1 MSQIYGPTSGIAPI
15 PDVSQI
21 GSPGS
26 AGTAGT
32 SGASGFLDSLKSAIG
47 KVNDTQMEAGR
58 AVDALMTGE
67 TQDLHRT
74 MVALQ
79 QADVSF
85 QLMMQIR
92 NKLVAAYEEIQR
104 MQM

>member
-1 MSQIYGPTSGIAPI
+1 MMGQITGVTSGIAPI
-15 PDVSQI
+15 VDVASI
-21 GSPGS
+21 GSTGTTGRTGGPG
-26 AGTAGT
+26 
-32 SGASGFLDSLKSAIG
+32 FVDSLKSAIG
-47 KVNDTQMEAGR
+47 NVNDAQKEAGR

-67 TQDLHRT
+67 TQDIHRT

-85 QLMMQIR
+85 QLMMQVR

-104 MQM
+104 MQI

>member
-1 MSQIYGPTSGIAPI
+1 MSQIHGIAQPLASI
-15 PDVSQI
+15 PEAGGPAATGPSQ
-21 GSPGS
+21 GG
-26 AGTAGT
+26 
-32 SGASGFLDSLKSAIG
+32 GFLDQLASAIG
-47 KVNDTQMEAGR
+47 KANDVQLQASQ
-58 AVDALMTGE
+58 AVDALMTGQ

-92 NKLVAAYEEIQR
+92 NKLVTAYEEIQR
-104 MQM
+104 MQI

>member
-1 MSQIYGPTSGIAPI
+1 MTPIQGISPVIPAIADKIAPTGA
-15 PDVSQI
+15 PDAS
-21 GSPGS
+21 GSG
-26 AGTAGT
+26 
-32 SGASGFLDSLKSAIG
+32 GFLDTLKNAIG
-47 KVNDTQMEAGR
+47 KANDVQVQANQ
-58 AVDALMTGE
+58 AVDALVTGQ

-92 NKLVAAYEEIQR
+92 NKLVTAYEEIQR
-104 MQM
+104 MQV

>member
-1 MSQIYGPTSGIAPI
+1 MNQIYGPTSGIAPI
-15 PDVSQI
+15 PDVAQV

-26 AGTAGT
+26 AET
-32 SGASGFLDSLKSAIG
+32 SGATGFMDSLKSAIG
-47 KVNDTQMEAGR
+47 KVNDTQLEAGR
-58 AVDALMTGE
+58 TVGDLMTGE

-92 NKLVAAYEEIQR
+92 NKLVTAYEEIQR

>member
-1 MSQIYGPTSGIAPI
+1 VTPSG
-15 PDVSQI
+15 ST
-21 GSPGS
+21 
-26 AGTAGT
+26 GTAG
-32 SGASGFLDSLKSAIG
+32 SPAFVDSLKSAIG
-47 KVNDTQMEAGR
+47 KVNETQLEAGR

-104 MQM
+104 MQV

>member
-1 MSQIYGPTSGIAPI
+1 MSQLHGVTSGSAPI
-15 PDVSQI
+15 ADVGQ
-21 GSPGS
+21 PGG
-26 AGTAGT
+26 AGGAGA

-47 KVNDTQMEAGR
+47 KVNDAEMEAGR
-58 AVDALMTGE
+58 AVDAIMTGE
-67 TQDLHRT
+67 TQDIHRT

-104 MQM
+104 MQV

>member
-1 MSQIYGPTSGIAPI
+1 MSQLHGVTSGFAPI
-15 PDVSQI
+15 ADVGQS
-21 GSPGS
+21 GASGS
-26 AGTAGT
+26 AGA

-47 KVNDTQMEAGR
+47 KVNEAQMEAGQ
-58 AVDALMTGE
+58 AIDNLMTGE
-67 TQDLHRT
+67 TQDIHRT

-92 NKLVAAYEEIQR
+92 NKLVTAYEEIQR
-104 MQM
+104 MQV

>member
-1 MSQIYGPTSGIAPI
+1 MKDVSGIGQSIVSAISAPS
-15 PDVSQI
+15 VGQTA
-21 GSPGS
+21 GVAESPG
-26 AGTAGT
+26 
-32 SGASGFLDSLKSAIG
+32 FMDSLKQAIG
-47 KVNDTQMEAGR
+47 EVNDAQLQASR

-67 TQDLHRT
+67 SQDIHRA

-92 NKLVAAYEEIQR
+92 NKLIAAYEEIQR
-104 MQM
+104 MQV

>member
-1 MSQIYGPTSGIAPI
+1 MSQIYGPTSGIPPI
-15 PDVSQI
+15 PDVAPS
-21 GSPGS
+21 GSV
-26 AGTAGT
+26 GTA
-32 SGASGFLDSLKSAIG
+32 GASGFLDSLKSAIG
-47 KVNDTQMEAGR
+47 TVNDTQLEAGR
-58 AVDALMTGE
+58 AVGALMTGE
-67 TQDLHRT
+67 TQDIHRT

>member
-1 MSQIYGPTSGIAPI
+1 MSQIQGISQAVSAI
-15 PDVSQI
+15 ADV
-21 GSPGS
+21 P
-26 AGTAGT
+26 AK
-32 SGASGFLDSLKSAIG
+32 SGATSSEAGGFVDQLKSAIG
-47 KVNDTQMEAGR
+47 KANDVQMQASQ
-58 AVDALMTGE
+58 AVDALMTGQ

-92 NKLVAAYEEIQR
+92 NKLVGAYEEIQR
-104 MQM
+104 MQI

>member
-1 MSQIYGPTSGIAPI
+1 MNQIYGPASGIAPI
-15 PDVSQI
+15 PDVAQV
-21 GSPGS
+21 GSSGS
-26 AGTAGT
+26 TGTA
-32 SGASGFLDSLKSAIG
+32 GASGFLDSLKSAIG
-47 KVNDTQMEAGR
+47 KVNDTQLEAGK
-58 AVDALMTGE
+58 AVGALMTGE

-92 NKLVAAYEEIQR
+92 NKLVTAYEEIQR
-104 MQM
+104 MQV

>member
-1 MSQIYGPTSGIAPI
+1 MSQLHGVTSGIAPI
-15 PDVSQI
+15 ADVAQI
-21 GSPGS
+21 GS
-26 AGTAGT
+26 AGTAEPA
-32 SGASGFLDSLKSAIG
+32 GASGFLDSLKSAIG
-47 KVNDTQMEAGR
+47 KVNDAKIESSR

-67 TQDLHRT
+67 TQDIHRT

-79 QADVSF
+79 EADVSF

-104 MQM
+104 MQV